1 MAFYASHGIQIRRV
15 LSDNGGCYRSRLF
28 LDVLQA
34 HEIAERKTKP
44 LPPQTNGKA
53 EAMVKILSNSCAYV
67 GLNGHDRST
76 GSVND
81 ARGNYS

>member
-1 MAFYASHGIQIRRV
+1 MGFLERAVAFYASRGIQIRRV

-44 LPPQTNGKA
+44 YHSRPTARPRPW
-53 EAMVKILSNSCAYV
+53 S
-67 GLNGHDRST
+67 RS
-76 GSVND
+76 
-81 ARGNYS
+81 